1 MTDSTPSFRY
11 STVVGGTDVTRLTIF
26 RLDVVSK
33 KRRHLIVK
41 PHGCLQR
48 SRKLA
53 WLPGESEGKDRADRE
68 ERQHRPGPFPRRLN
82 AGQRIKIQAKRQ

>member
-53 WLPGESEGKDRADRE
+53 WLPGESEGKDRE
-68 ERQHRPGPFPRRLN
+68 IERSDNIDPGPFRGGSMLGRE
-82 AGQRIKIQAKRQ
+82 